1 MNYDELAQSCNIV
14 GDVEQFVK
22 LIKLEVYKQCA
33 AEGDILSELYNKP
46 EYKSFSAKGAIYN
59 YVNIIRNLAYAKE
72 LV

>member
-1 MNYDELAQSCNIV
+1 MNYNELAQSCNIV

-22 LIKLEVYKQCA
+22 LIKLEAYKQCA

-59 YVNIIRNLAYAKE
+59 YVNIIRNLAYDGNT
-72 LV
+72 